1 MTSTTEFERASGTRI
16 IKADDI
22 FECVACSKMYT
33 EDQLYAHEDVCPKI
47 PAYLEWLKT
56 QDTTPDS

>member
-33 EDQLYAHEDVCPKI
+33 EEQLYAHEDVCPKI

>member
-1 MTSTTEFERASGTRI
+1 MTDFELAGGTRI

-22 FECVACSKMYT
+22 YECIACSKMYT
-33 EDQLYAHEDVCPKI
+33 QEEMHAHEQVCAKI

-56 QDTTPDS
+56 Q

>member
-1 MTSTTEFERASGTRI
+1 MTTLERACGTRI

-22 FECVACSKMYT
+22 YECIACSKMYT
-33 EDQLYAHEDVCPKI
+33 QEEMHAHEQVCAKI

-56 QDTTPDS
+56 Q

>member
-1 MTSTTEFERASGTRI
+1 MTTLERACGTRI

-22 FECVACSKMYT
+22 YECLACSKMYT
-33 EDQLYAHEDVCPKI
+33 QAEMHTHELVCAKI

>member
-1 MTSTTEFERASGTRI
+1 MTTLERACGTRI

>member
-1 MTSTTEFERASGTRI
+1 MTTLERASGTRI

>member
-1 MTSTTEFERASGTRI
+1 MVDFERAGTTRI

-22 FECVACSKMYT
+22 YECIACNKMYT
-33 EDQLYAHEDVCPKI
+33 EEAMYAHEDVCPKI

-56 QDTTPDS
+56 QELDNTV

>member
-1 MTSTTEFERASGTRI
+1 MTTLERACGTRI

-22 FECVACSKMYT
+22 YECIACNKMYT
-33 EDQLYAHEDVCPKI
+33 EEQLYAHEDVCPKI